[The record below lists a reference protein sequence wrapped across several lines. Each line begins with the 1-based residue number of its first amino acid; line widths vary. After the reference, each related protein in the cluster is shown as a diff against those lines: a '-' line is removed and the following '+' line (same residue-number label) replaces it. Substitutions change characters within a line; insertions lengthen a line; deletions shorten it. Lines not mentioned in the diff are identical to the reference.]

1 MPDKLLTY
9 TFLTE
14 ISNRSVIDIN
24 IKINKFIVAPKIVI
38 RHKNKIKENIN
49 IIITLFKEN
58 IDAERIS

>member
-1 MPDKLLTY
+1 MLDKLLTY

-24 IKINKFIVAPKIVI
+24 IKINKSIIASKIVI

>member
-1 MPDKLLTY
+1 MLDKLLTY

-38 RHKNKIKENIN
+38 RYKNKIKENIN